1 LDPGSEIVDMALRG
15 HFILI
20 EDLVMKNKIQGSI
33 SEFGSGK
40 AELVELVDSE
50 IAQVSGG
57 GRSGFDAALAIMAV
71 VAFGSLFTPIGPITA
86 GIAIGSSGGIAGAQF
101 LSNTFYFGGGGG
113 RRRGRRM
120 TNPA

>member
-1 LDPGSEIVDMALRG
+1 MALRG

-57 GRSGFDAALAIMAV
+57 GSSGFSGAAAIMAV
-71 VAFGSLFTPIGPITA
+71 VGFGSLFTPIGPITA
-86 GIAIGSSGGIAGAQF
+86 GIAIGSSFGLAGAQF
-101 LSNTFYFGGGGG
+101 LANTFYFGGGGG
-113 RRRGRRM
+113 RRRGRR